1 VTEAELVE
9 APPALDVAAPVEVP
23 AEVSGGVEVDDE
35 DEIKPEPEIQEEE
48 FEKVLEGLDV
58 QDKMMG
64 DA

>member
-1 VTEAELVE
+1 MEPPVSAEL
-9 APPALDVAAPVEVP
+9 
-23 AEVSGGVEVDDE
+23 GDE
-35 DEIKPEPEIQEEE
+35 DEIKPEPEIGEEE

>member
-1 VTEAELVE
+1 MAPAPPSPPAAESIPEPAGPARFEAESE
-9 APPALDVAAPVEVP
+9 
-23 AEVSGGVEVDDE
+23 E
-35 DEIKPEPEIQEEE
+35 DEVKPEPEIQEEE

>member
-1 VTEAELVE
+1 MSETPV
-9 APPALDVAAPVEVP
+9 APAVAARV
-23 AEVSGGVEVDDE
+23 AEESEE
-35 DEIKPEPEIQEEE
+35 DEVKPEPEIQEEE